1 MTGEEEAQA
10 WTSPLFSVSEF
21 SAVGKGK
28 KIPLHF
34 VFLMSL
40 GFSPAGFYSLLLASQ
55 IRRML
60 AYFKFHRI
68 RQPLINR
75 KIDVL
80 ECYQNME
87 MESWSGLHP
96 FSLWVQW
103 SYITVG
109 GGRWDGAGRVC
120 AKVYALANSWLPA
133 YCMQRRC
140 FVGIIFH
147 CLLIGELVKST
158 YLWLGRK
165 QVVTDVLKLWDCQ
178 IDSSG
183 IALLVAEPTAFHL
196 PVASQAAR

>member
-109 GGRWDGAGRVC
+109 GQMRWGRESVC
-120 AKVYALANSWLPA
+120 KSVCSFKQLVA
-133 YCMQRRC
+133 
-140 FVGIIFH
+140 
-147 CLLIGELVKST
+147 CLLYAKGVFCWHNIPLSAHWWTCKVHLLMTGEKAGSH
-158 YLWLGRK
+158 WC
-165 QVVTDVLKLWDCQ
+165 LKAM
-178 IDSSG
+178 G
-183 IALLVAEPTAFHL
+183 L
-196 PVASQAAR
+196 PDR